1 MKEVTKIS
9 TYVGFGFLIAGI
21 LNTEVTL
28 GLIAMGLFAF
38 SFMYD
43 EKFRRMF

>member
-1 MKEVTKIS
+1 MKEITKAS
-9 TYVGFGFLIAGI
+9 TYVGVGFLIAGI
-21 LNTEVTL
+21 VNTEVTL

-38 SFMYD
+38 SFMVD